1 MAPCSTWGIARLR
14 SQGLS
19 PPRVLVTWY
28 RGVKIAMRAI
38 IVVMTIVIIIII
50 IVTVSQPRPCSG
62 SVPAR
67 RVFLCFTTS

>member
-28 RGVKIAMRAI
+28 RRVKIAMRAI
-38 IVVMTIVIIIII
+38 IMVMTIVIIIII
-50 IVTVSQPRPCSG
+50 IVTVSQPRPCS
-62 SVPAR
+62 AHA
-67 RVFLCFTTS
+67 TSPRAL